1 RCQPRMRPPCPVVWH
16 CRGCSCGTARVGG
29 GDGLGLAGQGVNA
42 KGMVVRSFFKWC
54 DASMLGAY
62 YYYAGGAVDRISAPS
77 RAITFFK
84 EGRSRIDGTR
94 SLTPTPAVAPV
105 GPRLTER
112 LCAVLLGRD
121 RMYTVGTTTQLSL

>member
-1 RCQPRMRPPCPVVWH
+1 M
-16 CRGCSCGTARVGG
+16 
-29 GDGLGLAGQGVNA
+29 GLGLAGQGVNA
-42 KGMVVRSFFKWC
+42 KGVVVRSFFKWC

-94 SLTPTPAVAPV
+94 SLTLTPTPTPAVASSPHQCAGWLTTNQTFV
-105 GPRLTER
+105 RSPAGEGPH
-112 LCAVLLGRD
+112 VHSGYD
-121 RMYTVGTTTQLSL
+121 YQLSLSRAGQAL